1 MIAGETSEIRKGA
14 RAVRV
19 LVAEDDEGVCGMYR
33 TALEGRGHHVTITHD
48 GRECVDVYKQ
58 AVKKSGHS
66 PFDVVVL
73 DYRMPKV
80 DGLKAAKEILKED
93 KGQRIIF
100 ASAYVKETL
109 MDSVKD
115 LGQVVELIQKP
126 FEPKALVDLV
136 EDTSTTSKLKEI
148 NELVSKLNPENPEDP
163 QITELLGLL
172 KKMQKGGL

>member
-1 MIAGETSEIRKGA
+1 MMIAEKTPENRKGG

-19 LVAEDDEGVCGMYR
+19 LVAEDDESVCGMYR
-33 TALEGRGHHVTITHD
+33 AALESKGHHVTITHD
-48 GRECVDVYKQ
+48 GRECVDVYRQ
-58 AVKKSGHS
+58 AAKSGHR

-73 DYRMPKV
+73 DYRMPKL
-80 DGLKAAKEILKED
+80 DGLAAAKEILKAG

-109 MDSVKD
+109 LDSVKD

-136 EDTSTTSKLKEI
+136 EDTSTTKELKEI
-148 NELVSKLNPENPEDP
+148 NKLVSKLDPQNPEDP
-163 QITELLGLL
+163 QIKELLDLL